1 MTSIFSTEERGGIAG
16 NLAYAVVAQGIGL
29 LSSILTS
36 LVLPKFL
43 GVEDYA
49 YWQLFLLY
57 SSYSGFAL
65 LGLNDGIYLRL
76 GGKRYS
82 EVNHGELKAQQCVVA
97 VSQLFVAACCL
108 AAVLAAG
115 FEPYR
120 SLVLALC
127 VFFGLLTNLTQC
139 LRYVF
144 QCTNLTRISSLADLF
159 SKGLFVAFMVTVL
172 LAGVDSSRPFIM
184 GYIACQ
190 ALAFLYV
197 LICAR
202 STLRAKAAFKGVLR
216 TCADDVR
223 AGLKVMVAYYAD
235 SLIVGFTR
243 MLTDWQ
249 LGLTAFGKLSLSF
262 SLTNFVLGFIGQVSM
277 VAFPVLKRLD
287 ADGRREKYL
296 AIRLLLH
303 TALPCAYLLYVPV
316 KLVLGL
322 WLPAYSESLVYLA
335 LTMPLCVYSC
345 KANLL
350 FNTYLKMGR
359 RGICVHPVGAT
370 RGDTVHGERCRHDPE
385 RGAGPCEHR
394 WPGECGVG
402 DMRDCGL
409 GGGARPCFRVD
420 HIAQVWKSRGAIL
433 CFGGLDY
440 HRVHDGVV
448 VFGRV
453 ELACGADDA
462 GCIPM
467 VRQRRRKVGYDGGEK
482 EARAS
487 VSLR

>member
-1 MTSIFSTEERGGIAG
+1 MDFGLTSIFSTEERGGISG
-16 NLAYAVVAQGIGL
+16 SLAYAVVAQGIGL

-82 EVNHGELKAQQCVVA
+82 EVDHGELKAQQCVVA
-97 VSQLFVAACCL
+97 ASQLLVAACCL

-120 SLVLALC
+120 ALVLALC
-127 VFFGLLTNLTQC
+127 VLFGLLTNLTQC

-159 SKGLFVAFMVTVL
+159 SKGLFVVFMATVL
-172 LAGVDSSRPFIM
+172 LMGVDSSLPFIV

-190 ALAFLYV
+190 AVSFLYV
-197 LICAR
+197 LVCAR
-202 STLRAKAAFKGVLR
+202 DTLRAKASFNGVLR
-216 TCADDVR
+216 TCAADVR
-223 AGLKVMVAYYAD
+223 AGLKIMVAYYAD

-243 MLTDWQ
+243 MLTDWR
-249 LGLTAFGKLSLSF
+249 LGLAAFGKLSLSF
-262 SLTNFVLGFIGQVSM
+262 SLTNFVLAFIGQVSM

-287 ADGRREKYL
+287 AEGQREKYL
-296 AIRLLLH
+296 TIRLMLH
-303 TALPCAYLLYVPV
+303 TVLPCAYLLYVPV

-322 WLPAYSESLVYLA
+322 WLPGYGESLVYLA
-335 LTMPLCVYSC
+335 LTIPLCVYSC

-350 FNTYLKMGR
+350 FGTYLKMGR
-359 RGICVHPVGAT
+359 REGTLCAVNVAAMALNAALALASI
-370 RGDTVHGERCRHDPE
+370 
-385 RGAGPCEHR
+385 AG
-394 WPGECGVG
+394 
-402 DMRDCGL
+402 L
-409 GGGARPCFRVD
+409 A
-420 HIAQVWKSRGAIL
+420 S
-433 CFGGLDY
+433 
-440 HRVHDGVV
+440 
-448 VFGRV
+448 V
-453 ELACGADDA
+453 ELATCGIVVSVALRDLAFELIMSRRFGNSVAGFCASEALVTAGFMGASWFLGTWSWPAVTLMLTVYLWADKD
-462 GCIPM
+462 G
-467 VRQRRRKVGYDGGEK
+467 VRLVVTEARRRLGC
-482 EARAS
+482 A
-487 VSLR
+487 

>member
-82 EVNHGELKAQQCVVA
+82 EVNHGELKAQQCLVA

-108 AAVLAAG
+108 AADLAAG

-159 SKGLFVAFMVTVL
+159 SKGLFVIFMATAL
-172 LAGVDSSRPFIM
+172 LMDVDSSLPFIV

-190 ALAFLYV
+190 ALAFVYV

-216 TCADDVR
+216 TCAADVR
-223 AGLKVMVAYYAD
+223 AGLKVTVAYYAD

-243 MLTDWQ
+243 MLTDWR
-249 LGLTAFGKLSLSF
+249 LGLAAFGKLSLSF
-262 SLTNFVLGFIGQVSM
+262 SLTNFVLAFIGQVSM

-287 ADGRREKYL
+287 AEGQREKYL
-296 AIRLLLH
+296 TIRLLLH

-316 KLVLGL
+316 MLLLGL
-322 WLPAYSESLVYLA
+322 WLPAYGESLVYLA

-359 RGICVHPVGAT
+359 REGTLCAVNVAAMALNAALALASIVGLA
-370 RGDTVHGERCRHDPE
+370 
-385 RGAGPCEHR
+385 
-394 WPGECGVG
+394 
-402 DMRDCGL
+402 
-409 GGGARPCFRVD
+409 
-420 HIAQVWKSRGAIL
+420 S
-433 CFGGLDY
+433 
-440 HRVHDGVV
+440 
-448 VFGRV
+448 V
-453 ELACGADDA
+453 ELATCG
-462 GCIPM
+462 I
-467 VRQRRRKVGYDGGEK
+467 V
-482 EARAS
+482 AS
-487 VSLR
+487 VALRDLAFELIMSRRFGNPVAGFCVSEALLTAGFMTASWFLGAWSWPVVLLMLAAYLLFDRDGVRLVMTRARKRLWRA

>member
-1 MTSIFSTEERGGIAG
+1 MTSIFSTEERGGITG
-16 NLAYAVVAQGIGL
+16 NLAYAVIAQGIGL
-29 LSSILTS
+29 FSSILTS

-43 GVEDYA
+43 SVEDYA

-82 EVNHGELKAQQCVVA
+82 EVDHGELKAQQCVVA
-97 VSQLFVAACCL
+97 VSQLLVAACCL

-120 SLVLALC
+120 ALVLALC
-127 VFFGLLTNLTQC
+127 VLFGLLTNLTQC

-159 SKGLFVAFMVTVL
+159 SKGLFVAFMATVL
-172 LAGVDSSRPFIM
+172 FMGVDSSLPFIA

-190 ALAFLYV
+190 AVAFLYV
-197 LICAR
+197 LACAR
-202 STLRAKAAFKGVLR
+202 STLCAKAAYGGVLR
-216 TCADDVR
+216 TCATDVR
-223 AGLKVMVAYYAD
+223 AGLKIMVAYYAD

-243 MLTDWQ
+243 MLTDWHI
-249 LGLTAFGKLSLSF
+249 GITAFGKLSLSF

-287 ADGRREKYL
+287 AEGRREKYL

-303 TALPCAYLLYVPV
+303 TALPCAYLLYVPA

-322 WLPAYSESLVYLA
+322 WLPAYGESLVYLA

-359 RGICVHPVGAT
+359 CEGTLCAVNVAAMVLNAALALVSIVGLA
-370 RGDTVHGERCRHDPE
+370 
-385 RGAGPCEHR
+385 
-394 WPGECGVG
+394 
-402 DMRDCGL
+402 
-409 GGGARPCFRVD
+409 
-420 HIAQVWKSRGAIL
+420 S
-433 CFGGLDY
+433 
-440 HRVHDGVV
+440 
-448 VFGRV
+448 V
-453 ELACGADDA
+453 ELATCG
-462 GCIPM
+462 I
-467 VRQRRRKVGYDGGEK
+467 V
-482 EARAS
+482 AS
-487 VSLR
+487 VALRDLAFELIMSRRFGNPVARFCVAEALVTAGFMTASWFLGAWSWPVVLLMLAAYLWSDRDGVRMVMTEAKRRLWRA

>member
-1 MTSIFSTEERGGIAG
+1 MTSIFTTEERGGITG
-16 NLAYAVVAQGIGL
+16 NLAYAVIAQGIGL

-82 EVNHGELKAQQCVVA
+82 EIDHGELKAQQCVVA
-97 VSQLFVAACCL
+97 ASQLLVALCCL

-115 FEPYR
+115 IEPYR

-127 VFFGLLTNLTQC
+127 VLFGLLTNLTQC

-159 SKGLFVAFMVTVL
+159 SKGLFVVFMATVL
-172 LAGVDSSRPFIM
+172 FMGANTSLTFIM

-190 ALAFLYV
+190 TVAFLYV
-197 LICAR
+197 LACAR
-202 STLRAKAAFKGVLR
+202 DTLCAKASFRGVLR
-216 TCADDVR
+216 VCAADVR
-223 AGLKVMVAYYAD
+223 AGLMIMVAYYAD

-243 MLTDWQ
+243 MLTDWR
-249 LGLTAFGKLSLSF
+249 LGLAAFGKLSLSF
-262 SLTNFVLGFIGQVSM
+262 SLTNFVLAFIGQVSM

-287 ADGRREKYL
+287 AEGQREKYL
-296 AIRLLLH
+296 SIRLMLH
-303 TALPCAYLLYVPV
+303 TVLPCAYLLYVPAR
-316 KLVLGL
+316 LVLGF
-322 WLPAYSESLVYLA
+322 WLPDYSESLVYLA

-359 RGICVHPVGAT
+359 REGTLCAVNVAAMVLNAALALASIVGLA
-370 RGDTVHGERCRHDPE
+370 
-385 RGAGPCEHR
+385 
-394 WPGECGVG
+394 
-402 DMRDCGL
+402 
-409 GGGARPCFRVD
+409 
-420 HIAQVWKSRGAIL
+420 S
-433 CFGGLDY
+433 
-440 HRVHDGVV
+440 
-448 VFGRV
+448 V
-453 ELACGADDA
+453 ELATCG
-462 GCIPM
+462 I
-467 VRQRRRKVGYDGGEK
+467 V
-482 EARAS
+482 AS
-487 VSLR
+487 VALRDLAFELIMSRRFGNPVARFCVAEALVTAGFMAASWFLGAWSWPVVLLLLVAYLWADRDGVRLIMTEAGRRLGRA

>member
-1 MTSIFSTEERGGIAG
+1 MTSIFSTEERGGITG
-16 NLAYAVVAQGIGL
+16 NLAYAVIAQGIGL
-29 LSSILTS
+29 FSSILTS

-82 EVNHGELKAQQCVVA
+82 EVDHGELKAQQCVVA
-97 VSQLFVAACCL
+97 VSQLLVAACCL

-120 SLVLALC
+120 ALVLALC
-127 VFFGLLTNLTQC
+127 VLFGLLTNLTQC

-159 SKGLFVAFMVTVL
+159 SKGLFVAFMATVL
-172 LAGVDSSRPFIM
+172 FMGVDSSLPFIA

-190 ALAFLYV
+190 AVAFLYV
-197 LICAR
+197 LACAR
-202 STLRAKAAFKGVLR
+202 STLCAKAAYGGVLH
-216 TCADDVR
+216 TCATDVR
-223 AGLKVMVAYYAD
+223 AGLKIMVAYYAD

-243 MLTDWQ
+243 MLTDWHI
-249 LGLTAFGKLSLSF
+249 GITAFGKLSLSF

-287 ADGRREKYL
+287 AEGRREKYL

-303 TALPCAYLLYVPV
+303 TALPCAYLLYVPA

-322 WLPAYSESLVYLA
+322 WLPAYGESLVYLA

-359 RGICVHPVGAT
+359 CEGTLCAVNVAAMVLNAALALVSIVGLA
-370 RGDTVHGERCRHDPE
+370 
-385 RGAGPCEHR
+385 
-394 WPGECGVG
+394 
-402 DMRDCGL
+402 
-409 GGGARPCFRVD
+409 
-420 HIAQVWKSRGAIL
+420 S
-433 CFGGLDY
+433 
-440 HRVHDGVV
+440 
-448 VFGRV
+448 V
-453 ELACGADDA
+453 ELATCGIVASVVLRDLAFELIMSRRFGNPVARFCVAEALVTA
-462 GCIPM
+462 GFMTASWFLGAGSWPM
-467 VRQRRRKVGYDGGEK
+467 VLLLLVAYLCADRDGVRLIMTEAGRRLG
-482 EARAS
+482 RA
-487 VSLR
+487 

>member
-1 MTSIFSTEERGGIAG
+1 MTSIFSTEERGGISG
-16 NLAYAVVAQGIGL
+16 NLVYAVVAQGIGL
-29 LSSILTS
+29 LSSVLTS

-82 EVNHGELKAQQCVVA
+82 EVDHGELKAQQCVVA
-97 VSQLFVAACCL
+97 VSQLFVATCCL
-108 AAVLAAG
+108 AAILAAG

-127 VFFGLLTNLTQC
+127 VLFGVLTNLTQC

-159 SKGLFVAFMVTVL
+159 SKGLFVVFMATVL
-172 LAGVDSSRPFIM
+172 LMGADTSLPFIV

-190 ALAFLYV
+190 TVAFLYV
-197 LICAR
+197 LTCAR
-202 STLRAKAAFKGVLR
+202 DTLRAKASFRGVLR
-216 TCADDVR
+216 TCASDVR
-223 AGLKVMVAYYAD
+223 AGLMIMVAYYAD

-243 MLTDWQ
+243 MLTDWR
-249 LGLTAFGKLSLSF
+249 LGLAAFGKLSLSF
-262 SLTNFVLGFIGQVSM
+262 SLTNFVLAFIGQVSM

-287 ADGRREKYL
+287 AEGQREKYL
-296 AIRLLLH
+296 AIRLMLH
-303 TALPCAYLLYVPV
+303 TVLPCAYLLYVPA
-316 KLVLGL
+316 KLILGL

-350 FNTYLKMGR
+350 FNTYMKMGR
-359 RGICVHPVGAT
+359 REGTLCAVNVAAMALNTALALLSIT
-370 RGDTVHGERCRHDPE
+370 
-385 RGAGPCEHR
+385 
-394 WPGECGVG
+394 
-402 DMRDCGL
+402 GL
-409 GGGARPCFRVD
+409 A
-420 HIAQVWKSRGAIL
+420 S
-433 CFGGLDY
+433 
-440 HRVHDGVV
+440 
-448 VFGRV
+448 V
-453 ELACGADDA
+453 ELATCGIVVTVVLRDLAFELIMSHRFGNPVARFCAAEATLTA
-462 GCIPM
+462 GFMAVSWFLGTWSWPVVTIM
-467 VRQRRRKVGYDGGEK
+467 LVIYLWFDRAGVELVVNEARRRFV
-482 EARAS
+482 RS
-487 VSLR
+487 

>member
-1 MTSIFSTEERGGIAG
+1 MPRHKPFELDLKLTNIFSTEERGGIAG

-97 VSQLFVAACCL
+97 ASQLLVAACCL

-159 SKGLFVAFMVTVL
+159 SKGLFVAFMMTVL
-172 LAGVDSSRPFIM
+172 LAGVDSSLPFIL

-202 STLRAKAAFKGVLR
+202 STLRSKAAFKGVLR
-216 TCADDVR
+216 TCAADVR

-287 ADGRREKYL
+287 AEGRREKYL

-303 TALPCAYLLYVPV
+303 TALPCAYLLYVPA

-322 WLPAYSESLVYLA
+322 WLPAYSKSLVYLA

-359 RGICVHPVGAT
+359 REGTLCTVNVAAMILNAVLALASIVGLA
-370 RGDTVHGERCRHDPE
+370 
-385 RGAGPCEHR
+385 
-394 WPGECGVG
+394 
-402 DMRDCGL
+402 
-409 GGGARPCFRVD
+409 
-420 HIAQVWKSRGAIL
+420 S
-433 CFGGLDY
+433 
-440 HRVHDGVV
+440 
-448 VFGRV
+448 V
-453 ELACGADDA
+453 ELATCG
-462 GCIPM
+462 I
-467 VRQRRRKVGYDGGEK
+467 V
-482 EARAS
+482 AS
-487 VSLR
+487 VALRDLAFELIISRRFGNPVVHFCVSEALITAGFMTASWFLGAWSGPVVLLMLVAYLWCDRDGVRLVVTGARKRLGRG

>member
-1 MTSIFSTEERGGIAG
+1 MTSIFSTEERGGITG
-16 NLAYAVVAQGIGL
+16 NLAYAVIAQGIGL

-82 EVNHGELKAQQCVVA
+82 EVDHGELKAQQCVVA
-97 VSQLFVAACCL
+97 ASQLLIATCCL

-120 SLVLALC
+120 ALVLALC
-127 VFFGLLTNLTQC
+127 VLFGLLTNLTQC

-159 SKGLFVAFMVTVL
+159 SKGLFVVFMATVL
-172 LAGVDSSRPFIM
+172 FMGANTSLTFIM

-190 ALAFLYV
+190 TVAFLYV
-197 LICAR
+197 LACAR
-202 STLRAKAAFKGVLR
+202 DTLCAKASFRDVLR
-216 TCADDVR
+216 VCAADVR
-223 AGLKVMVAYYAD
+223 AGLMIMVAYYAD

-243 MLTDWQ
+243 MLTDWR
-249 LGLTAFGKLSLSF
+249 LGLAAFGKLSLSF
-262 SLTNFVLGFIGQVSM
+262 SLTNFVLAFIGQVSM

-287 ADGRREKYL
+287 AEGQREKYL
-296 AIRLLLH
+296 SIRLMLH
-303 TALPCAYLLYVPV
+303 TVLPCAYLLYVPAR
-316 KLVLGL
+316 LVLGF
-322 WLPAYSESLVYLA
+322 WLPDYSESLVYLA

-359 RGICVHPVGAT
+359 REGTLCAVNVAAMVLNAALALASIVGLA
-370 RGDTVHGERCRHDPE
+370 
-385 RGAGPCEHR
+385 
-394 WPGECGVG
+394 
-402 DMRDCGL
+402 
-409 GGGARPCFRVD
+409 
-420 HIAQVWKSRGAIL
+420 S
-433 CFGGLDY
+433 
-440 HRVHDGVV
+440 
-448 VFGRV
+448 V
-453 ELACGADDA
+453 ELATCG
-462 GCIPM
+462 I
-467 VRQRRRKVGYDGGEK
+467 V
-482 EARAS
+482 AS
-487 VSLR
+487 VALRDLAFELIMSRRFGNSVARVCVAEALVTAGFMTASWFLGAWSWPVVLLLLSAYLWADKDGVRLVMTEAGRRLGRA

>member
-1 MTSIFSTEERGGIAG
+1 MDLDLISIFSTEERGGIAS
-16 NLAYAVVAQGIGL
+16 NLAYAVVAQGVGL

-36 LVLPKFL
+36 LVLPKFM

-82 EVNHGELKAQQCVVA
+82 EVDHGELKAQQCVVA
-97 VSQLFVAACCL
+97 VSQLLVAACCL
-108 AAVLAAG
+108 AAVLSAG

-120 SLVLALC
+120 ALVFALC
-127 VFFGLLTNLTQC
+127 VLFGLLTNLTQC

-144 QCTNLTRISSLADLF
+144 QCTNLTRISSFADLI

-172 LAGVDSSRPFIM
+172 LMGIDSSLPFIV

-190 ALAFLYV
+190 AVAFLYV
-197 LICAR
+197 LACAR
-202 STLRAKAAFKGVLR
+202 RILCAKAAFGGVLR
-216 TCADDVR
+216 ACAVDVR
-223 AGLKVMVAYYAD
+223 TGLKVMVAYYAD

-243 MLTDWQ
+243 MLTDWH

-287 ADGRREKYL
+287 AEGRREKYL

-303 TALPCAYLLYVPV
+303 TVLPCAYLLYVPA

-322 WLPAYSESLVYLA
+322 WLPAYGESLVYLA

-359 RGICVHPVGAT
+359 REGTLCAVNVAAMVLNAALALASIVGLA
-370 RGDTVHGERCRHDPE
+370 
-385 RGAGPCEHR
+385 
-394 WPGECGVG
+394 
-402 DMRDCGL
+402 
-409 GGGARPCFRVD
+409 
-420 HIAQVWKSRGAIL
+420 S
-433 CFGGLDY
+433 
-440 HRVHDGVV
+440 
-448 VFGRV
+448 V
-453 ELACGADDA
+453 ELAACG
-462 GCIPM
+462 I
-467 VRQRRRKVGYDGGEK
+467 V
-482 EARAS
+482 AS
-487 VSLR
+487 VALRDLAFELIMSRRFGNPVVRFCAAEVLVTAGFMAVSWFMGAWSWPVVLLMLAAYLWSDRDGVRMVMTEAKRRLGRA

>member
-1 MTSIFSTEERGGIAG
+1 MTSIFSTEERGGITG
-16 NLAYAVVAQGIGL
+16 NLAYAVIAQGIGL

-76 GGKRYS
+76 GGKRYF
-82 EVNHGELKAQQCVVA
+82 EVDHGELKAQQCVVA
-97 VSQLFVAACCL
+97 ASQLLVAACCL

-120 SLVLALC
+120 ALVLALC
-127 VFFGLLTNLTQC
+127 VLFGLLTNLTQC

-159 SKGLFVAFMVTVL
+159 SKGLFVAFMATVL
-172 LAGVDSSRPFIM
+172 LMGVDSSLPFIA

-190 ALAFLYV
+190 VVAFLYV
-197 LICAR
+197 LACAR
-202 STLRAKAAFKGVLR
+202 STLCAKAAFGGVLR
-216 TCADDVR
+216 TCAADVR
-223 AGLKVMVAYYAD
+223 
-235 SLIVGFTR
+235 GFTR
-243 MLTDWQ
+243 MLTDWH

-287 ADGRREKYL
+287 AEGRREKYL
-296 AIRLLLH
+296 TIRLLLH
-303 TALPCAYLLYVPV
+303 TALPCAYLVYVPA

-322 WLPAYSESLVYLA
+322 WLPAYGESLVYLA

-359 RGICVHPVGAT
+359 REGTLCLVNVAAMVLNAALALASIVGLA
-370 RGDTVHGERCRHDPE
+370 
-385 RGAGPCEHR
+385 
-394 WPGECGVG
+394 
-402 DMRDCGL
+402 
-409 GGGARPCFRVD
+409 
-420 HIAQVWKSRGAIL
+420 S
-433 CFGGLDY
+433 
-440 HRVHDGVV
+440 
-448 VFGRV
+448 V
-453 ELACGADDA
+453 ELATCGIVTSVALRDLVFELIMSRRFGNPVARFCVAEALVTA
-462 GCIPM
+462 GFMAASWFLGAWSWPVVLLM
-467 VRQRRRKVGYDGGEK
+467 LAVYLWSDRDGVRLVMTKARRRLG
-482 EARAS
+482 RA
-487 VSLR
+487 

>member
-1 MTSIFSTEERGGIAG
+1 MTSIFSTEERGGITG
-16 NLAYAVVAQGIGL
+16 NLAYAVIAQGIGL
-29 LSSILTS
+29 FSSILTS

-43 GVEDYA
+43 SVEDYA

-82 EVNHGELKAQQCVVA
+82 EVDHGELKAQQCVVA
-97 VSQLFVAACCL
+97 VSQLLVAACCL

-120 SLVLALC
+120 ALVLALC
-127 VFFGLLTNLTQC
+127 VLFGLLTNLTQC

-159 SKGLFVAFMVTVL
+159 SKGLFVAFMATVL
-172 LAGVDSSRPFIM
+172 FMGVDSSLPFIA

-190 ALAFLYV
+190 AVAFLYV
-197 LICAR
+197 LACAR
-202 STLRAKAAFKGVLR
+202 STLCAKAAYGGVLR
-216 TCADDVR
+216 TCATDVR
-223 AGLKVMVAYYAD
+223 AGLKIMVAYYAD

-243 MLTDWQ
+243 MLTDWHI
-249 LGLTAFGKLSLSF
+249 GITAFGKLSLSF

-287 ADGRREKYL
+287 AEGRREKYL

-303 TALPCAYLLYVPV
+303 TALPCAYLLYVPA

-322 WLPAYSESLVYLA
+322 WLPAYGESLVYLA

-359 RGICVHPVGAT
+359 CEGTLCAVNVAAMVLNAALALVSIVGLA
-370 RGDTVHGERCRHDPE
+370 
-385 RGAGPCEHR
+385 
-394 WPGECGVG
+394 
-402 DMRDCGL
+402 
-409 GGGARPCFRVD
+409 
-420 HIAQVWKSRGAIL
+420 S
-433 CFGGLDY
+433 
-440 HRVHDGVV
+440 
-448 VFGRV
+448 V
-453 ELACGADDA
+453 ELATCGIVASVALRDLAFELIMSRRFGNPVARFCVAEALVTA
-462 GCIPM
+462 GFMTASWFLGAWSWPM
-467 VRQRRRKVGYDGGEK
+467 VLLLLVAYLWADRDGVRLIMTETGRRLE
-482 EARAS
+482 RA
-487 VSLR
+487 

>member
-1 MTSIFSTEERGGIAG
+1 MTSIFSTEEWGGIAG

-82 EVNHGELKAQQCVVA
+82 EVDHGELKAQQCVVA
-97 VSQLFVAACCL
+97 VSQLLVAACCL
-108 AAVLAAG
+108 AAVLSAG

-120 SLVLALC
+120 VLVLALC
-127 VFFGLLTNLTQC
+127 VLFGLLTNLTQC

-159 SKGLFVAFMVTVL
+159 SKGLFVAFMVTIL
-172 LAGVDSSRPFIM
+172 LLGIDSSLPFIV

-190 ALAFLYV
+190 AVAFLYV
-197 LICAR
+197 LACAR
-202 STLRAKAAFKGVLR
+202 RTLRAKASFGGVLR
-216 TCADDVR
+216 ACAVDVR
-223 AGLKVMVAYYAD
+223 TGLKVMVAYYAD

-243 MLTDWQ
+243 MLTDWH

-287 ADGRREKYL
+287 AEGRREKYL

-303 TALPCAYLLYVPV
+303 TALPCAYLLYVPA

-322 WLPAYSESLVYLA
+322 WLPAYGESLVYLA

-359 RGICVHPVGAT
+359 REGALCAVNVAAMALNAALALASVVGLA
-370 RGDTVHGERCRHDPE
+370 
-385 RGAGPCEHR
+385 
-394 WPGECGVG
+394 
-402 DMRDCGL
+402 
-409 GGGARPCFRVD
+409 
-420 HIAQVWKSRGAIL
+420 S
-433 CFGGLDY
+433 
-440 HRVHDGVV
+440 
-448 VFGRV
+448 V
-453 ELACGADDA
+453 ELAACG
-462 GCIPM
+462 I
-467 VRQRRRKVGYDGGEK
+467 V
-482 EARAS
+482 AS
-487 VSLR
+487 VALRDLAFELIMSRRFGNPVVRFCAAEALVTAGFMAVSWFLGAWSWPVVLLMLAAYLWADRDGVRMVMTEAKRRLGRA

>member
-82 EVNHGELKAQQCVVA
+82 EVNHGELKAQQCLVA

-108 AAVLAAG
+108 AADLAAG

-159 SKGLFVAFMVTVL
+159 TKGLFVIFMATAL
-172 LAGVDSSRPFIM
+172 LMDVDSSLPFIV

-190 ALAFLYV
+190 ALAFVYV

-216 TCADDVR
+216 TCAADVR
-223 AGLKVMVAYYAD
+223 AGLKVTVAYYAD

-243 MLTDWQ
+243 MLTDWR
-249 LGLTAFGKLSLSF
+249 LGLAAFGKLSLSF
-262 SLTNFVLGFIGQVSM
+262 SLTNFVLAFIGQVSM

-287 ADGRREKYL
+287 AEGQREKYL
-296 AIRLLLH
+296 TIRLLLH

-316 KLVLGL
+316 MLLLGL
-322 WLPAYSESLVYLA
+322 WLPAYGESLVYLA

-359 RGICVHPVGAT
+359 REGTLCAVNVAAMALNAALALASIVGLA
-370 RGDTVHGERCRHDPE
+370 
-385 RGAGPCEHR
+385 
-394 WPGECGVG
+394 
-402 DMRDCGL
+402 
-409 GGGARPCFRVD
+409 
-420 HIAQVWKSRGAIL
+420 S
-433 CFGGLDY
+433 
-440 HRVHDGVV
+440 
-448 VFGRV
+448 V
-453 ELACGADDA
+453 ELATCGIVSSVALRDLAFELIMSRRFGNPVA
-462 GCIPM
+462 GFCVSEALLTAGFMTASWFLGAWSWPVVLLM
-467 VRQRRRKVGYDGGEK
+467 LAAYLLFDRDGVRLVMTRARKRLW
-482 EARAS
+482 RA
-487 VSLR
+487 

>member
-1 MTSIFSTEERGGIAG
+1 MDFSLTNIFSTEERGGISG

-29 LSSILTS
+29 LSSVLTS

-82 EVNHGELKAQQCVVA
+82 EVDHGELKAQQCVVA
-97 VSQLFVAACCL
+97 ASQLLVAACCL

-120 SLVLALC
+120 ALVLALC
-127 VFFGLLTNLTQC
+127 VLFGLLTNLTQC

-159 SKGLFVAFMVTVL
+159 ARGLFVVFMGTVL
-172 LAGVDSSRPFIM
+172 LMGVGSSLPFIV

-190 ALAFLYV
+190 AVAFLYV
-197 LICAR
+197 LACAR
-202 STLRAKAAFKGVLR
+202 ETLRAKASFKGVLR
-216 TCADDVR
+216 TCAADVR
-223 AGLKVMVAYYAD
+223 SGLKIMVAYYAD

-243 MLTDWQ
+243 MLTDWR
-249 LGLTAFGKLSLSF
+249 LGLAAFGKLSLSF
-262 SLTNFVLGFIGQVSM
+262 SLTNFVLAFIGQVSM

-287 ADGRREKYL
+287 AEGQREKYL
-296 AIRLLLH
+296 TIRLMLH
-303 TALPCAYLLYVPV
+303 TVLPCAYLLYVPA

-322 WLPAYSESLVYLA
+322 WLPAYGESLVYLA

-359 RGICVHPVGAT
+359 REGTLCAVNVAAMALNAALALTSI
-370 RGDTVHGERCRHDPE
+370 E
-385 RGAGPCEHR
+385 
-394 WPGECGVG
+394 
-402 DMRDCGL
+402 GL
-409 GGGARPCFRVD
+409 A
-420 HIAQVWKSRGAIL
+420 S
-433 CFGGLDY
+433 
-440 HRVHDGVV
+440 
-448 VFGRV
+448 V
-453 ELACGADDA
+453 ELATCGIVLSVMLRDLVFELTMSRRFGNLVA
-462 GCIPM
+462 GFCVSEALLTAGFMAASWFGEPATSC
-467 VRQRRRKVGYDGGEK
+467 RR
-482 EARAS
+482 
-487 VSLR
+487 

>member
-1 MTSIFSTEERGGIAG
+1 MDLDLTSIFSTEERGGITG
-16 NLAYAVVAQGIGL
+16 NLAYAVIAQGIGL

-76 GGKRYS
+76 GGKRYF
-82 EVNHGELKAQQCVVA
+82 EVDHGELKAQQYVVA
-97 VSQLFVAACCL
+97 ASQLLVAACCL

-120 SLVLALC
+120 ALVLALC
-127 VFFGLLTNLTQC
+127 VLFGLLTNLTQC

-159 SKGLFVAFMVTVL
+159 SKGLFVAFMATVL
-172 LAGVDSSRPFIM
+172 LMGVDSSLPFIA

-190 ALAFLYV
+190 VVAFLYV
-197 LICAR
+197 LACAR
-202 STLRAKAAFKGVLR
+202 STLCAKAAFGGVLR
-216 TCADDVR
+216 TCAADVR
-223 AGLKVMVAYYAD
+223 AGLKVMAAYYAD

-243 MLTDWQ
+243 MLTDWH

-287 ADGRREKYL
+287 AEGRREKYL
-296 AIRLLLH
+296 TIRLLLH
-303 TALPCAYLLYVPV
+303 TALPCAYLLYVPA

-322 WLPAYSESLVYLA
+322 WLPAYGESLVYLA

-359 RGICVHPVGAT
+359 REGTLCLVNVAAMVLNAALALASIVGLA
-370 RGDTVHGERCRHDPE
+370 
-385 RGAGPCEHR
+385 
-394 WPGECGVG
+394 
-402 DMRDCGL
+402 
-409 GGGARPCFRVD
+409 
-420 HIAQVWKSRGAIL
+420 S
-433 CFGGLDY
+433 
-440 HRVHDGVV
+440 
-448 VFGRV
+448 V
-453 ELACGADDA
+453 ELATCGIVTSVALRDLVFELIMSRRFGNPVARFCVAEALVTA
-462 GCIPM
+462 GFMAASWFLGAWSWPVVLLM
-467 VRQRRRKVGYDGGEK
+467 LAVYLWSDRDGVRLVMTKARRRLG
-482 EARAS
+482 RA
-487 VSLR
+487 

>member
-1 MTSIFSTEERGGIAG
+1 MISIFSTEERGGISG
-16 NLAYAVVAQGIGL
+16 NLAYAVIAQGIGL
-29 LSSILTS
+29 FSSILTS

-82 EVNHGELKAQQCVVA
+82 EVDYGELKAQQCVVVA
-97 VSQLFVAACCL
+97 SQLLVAACCL

-120 SLVLALC
+120 ALVLALC
-127 VFFGLLTNLTQC
+127 VLFGFLTNLTQC

-159 SKGLFVAFMVTVL
+159 SKGIFVVLVATVL
-172 LAGVDSSRPFIM
+172 LLGADSSLPFIV

-190 ALAFLYV
+190 AVALLYV
-197 LICAR
+197 LACAR
-202 STLRAKAAFKGVLR
+202 DALCAKATFGGVLR
-216 TCADDVR
+216 TCAADVR
-223 AGLKVMVAYYAD
+223 AGLKIMVAYYAD

-243 MLTDWQ
+243 MLTDWR
-249 LGLTAFGKLSLSF
+249 LGLATFGKLSLSF
-262 SLTNFVLGFIGQVSM
+262 SLTNFVLVFIGQVSM

-287 ADGRREKYL
+287 AEEQRERYL

-303 TALPCAYLLYVPV
+303 TVLPCAYLLYVPAR
-316 KLVLGL
+316 LILGI
-322 WLPAYSESLVYLA
+322 WLPTYEESLVYMA

-350 FNTYLKMGR
+350 FNTYMKMGR
-359 RGICVHPVGAT
+359 HEGTLCAVNVAAMTLNVVLSLASIVGLA
-370 RGDTVHGERCRHDPE
+370 
-385 RGAGPCEHR
+385 
-394 WPGECGVG
+394 
-402 DMRDCGL
+402 
-409 GGGARPCFRVD
+409 
-420 HIAQVWKSRGAIL
+420 S
-433 CFGGLDY
+433 
-440 HRVHDGVV
+440 
-448 VFGRV
+448 V
-453 ELACGADDA
+453 ELAACGIVASVALRDLTFELVMSRRFGNPVAGFCISAALLTAGFIAASWFMGLWSWPAVALMLIAYLWADKD
-462 GCIPM
+462 G
-467 VRQRRRKVGYDGGEK
+467 VRLVAA
-482 EARAS
+482 EARKRLGRA
-487 VSLR
+487 

>member
-1 MTSIFSTEERGGIAG
+1 MTSIFSTEERGGITG
-16 NLAYAVVAQGIGL
+16 NLAYAVIAQGIGL

-76 GGKRYS
+76 GGKRYF
-82 EVNHGELKAQQCVVA
+82 EVDHGELKAQQCVVA
-97 VSQLFVAACCL
+97 ASQLLVAACCL
-108 AAVLAAG
+108 AA
-115 FEPYR
+115 EPYR
-120 SLVLALC
+120 ALVLALC
-127 VFFGLLTNLTQC
+127 VLFGLLTNLTQC

-159 SKGLFVAFMVTVL
+159 SKGLFVAFMATVL
-172 LAGVDSSRPFIM
+172 LMGVDSSLPFIA

-190 ALAFLYV
+190 VVAFLYV
-197 LICAR
+197 LACAR
-202 STLRAKAAFKGVLR
+202 STLCAKAAFGGVLR
-216 TCADDVR
+216 TCAADVR
-223 AGLKVMVAYYAD
+223 AGLKVMAAYYAD

-243 MLTDWQ
+243 MLTDWH

-287 ADGRREKYL
+287 AEGRREKYL
-296 AIRLLLH
+296 TIRLLLH
-303 TALPCAYLLYVPV
+303 TALPCAYLLYVPA

-322 WLPAYSESLVYLA
+322 WLPAYGESLVYLA

-359 RGICVHPVGAT
+359 REGTLCLVNVAAMVLNAALALASIVGLA
-370 RGDTVHGERCRHDPE
+370 
-385 RGAGPCEHR
+385 
-394 WPGECGVG
+394 
-402 DMRDCGL
+402 
-409 GGGARPCFRVD
+409 
-420 HIAQVWKSRGAIL
+420 S
-433 CFGGLDY
+433 
-440 HRVHDGVV
+440 
-448 VFGRV
+448 V
-453 ELACGADDA
+453 ELATCGIVTSVALRDLVFELIMSRRFGNPVARFCVAEALVTA
-462 GCIPM
+462 GFMAASWFLGAWSWPVVLLM
-467 VRQRRRKVGYDGGEK
+467 LAVYLWSDRDGVRLVMTKARRRLG
-482 EARAS
+482 RA
-487 VSLR
+487 

>member
-65 LGLNDGIYLRL
+65 IGLNDGIYLRL

-82 EVNHGELKAQQCVVA
+82 EVNHGELKAQQCLVA

-108 AAVLAAG
+108 AADLAAG

-159 SKGLFVAFMVTVL
+159 SKGLFVIFMATAL
-172 LAGVDSSRPFIM
+172 LMDVDSSLPFIV

-190 ALAFLYV
+190 ALAFVYV

-216 TCADDVR
+216 TCAADVR
-223 AGLKVMVAYYAD
+223 AGLKVTVAYYAD

-243 MLTDWQ
+243 MLTDWR
-249 LGLTAFGKLSLSF
+249 LGLAAFGKLSLSF
-262 SLTNFVLGFIGQVSM
+262 SLTNFVLAFIGQVSM

-287 ADGRREKYL
+287 AEGQRDKYL
-296 AIRLLLH
+296 TIRLLLH

-316 KLVLGL
+316 KLLLGL
-322 WLPAYSESLVYLA
+322 WLPAYGESLVYLA

-359 RGICVHPVGAT
+359 REGTLCAVNVAAMALNAALALASIVGLA
-370 RGDTVHGERCRHDPE
+370 
-385 RGAGPCEHR
+385 
-394 WPGECGVG
+394 
-402 DMRDCGL
+402 
-409 GGGARPCFRVD
+409 
-420 HIAQVWKSRGAIL
+420 S
-433 CFGGLDY
+433 
-440 HRVHDGVV
+440 
-448 VFGRV
+448 V
-453 ELACGADDA
+453 ELATCG
-462 GCIPM
+462 I
-467 VRQRRRKVGYDGGEK
+467 V
-482 EARAS
+482 AS
-487 VSLR
+487 VALRDLAFELIMSRRFGNPVAGFCVSEALLTAGFMTASWFLGAWSWPVVLLMLAAYLLFDRDGVRLVMTRARKRLWRA

>member
-1 MTSIFSTEERGGIAG
+1 MDLKLTSIFSTEERGGITG
-16 NLAYAVVAQGIGL
+16 NLAYAVIAQGIGL
-29 LSSILTS
+29 FSSILTS

-43 GVEDYA
+43 SVEDYA

-82 EVNHGELKAQQCVVA
+82 EVDHGELKAQQCVVA
-97 VSQLFVAACCL
+97 VSQLLVAVCCL

-120 SLVLALC
+120 ALVLALC
-127 VFFGLLTNLTQC
+127 VLFGLLTNLTQC

-159 SKGLFVAFMVTVL
+159 SKGLFVAFMATVL
-172 LAGVDSSRPFIM
+172 FMGVDSSLPFIA

-190 ALAFLYV
+190 AVAFLYV
-197 LICAR
+197 LACAR
-202 STLRAKAAFKGVLR
+202 STLCAKAAYGGVLR
-216 TCADDVR
+216 TCATDVR
-223 AGLKVMVAYYAD
+223 AGLKIMVAYYAD

-243 MLTDWQ
+243 MLTDWHI
-249 LGLTAFGKLSLSF
+249 GITAFGKLSLSF

-287 ADGRREKYL
+287 AEGRREKYL

-303 TALPCAYLLYVPV
+303 TALPCAYLLYVPA

-322 WLPAYSESLVYLA
+322 WLPAYGESLVYLA

-359 RGICVHPVGAT
+359 CEGTLCAVNVAAMVLNAALALVSIVGLA
-370 RGDTVHGERCRHDPE
+370 
-385 RGAGPCEHR
+385 
-394 WPGECGVG
+394 
-402 DMRDCGL
+402 
-409 GGGARPCFRVD
+409 
-420 HIAQVWKSRGAIL
+420 S
-433 CFGGLDY
+433 
-440 HRVHDGVV
+440 
-448 VFGRV
+448 V
-453 ELACGADDA
+453 ELATCGIVASVALRDLAFELIMSRRFGNPVARFCVAEALVTA
-462 GCIPM
+462 GFMTASWFLGAWSWPM
-467 VRQRRRKVGYDGGEK
+467 VLLLLVAYLWADRDGVRLIMTETGRRLG
-482 EARAS
+482 RA
-487 VSLR
+487 